1 MQFGKIIGITGQ
13 AASEGLTSGAPNKG
27 ILLSGSNT
35 RIEATDMYGNTFH
48 FDHNARIG
56 VSILPIRIS
65 SCQLVKGDSAYL
77 LY

>member
-1 MQFGKIIGITGQ
+1 MQFGKIIGVTG
-13 AASEGLTSGAPNKG
+13 GDGATLGPPNKG

-35 RIEATDMYGNTFH
+35 RIEATDTYGNTFH

-56 VSILPIRIS
+56 VSILPIQIS

>member
-1 MQFGKIIGITGQ
+1 MQFGKMVGITGQ
-13 AASEGLTSGAPNKG
+13 AASEGLTSPNKG
-27 ILLSGSNT
+27 ILLSGANT

-56 VSILPIRIS
+56 VSILPIRIA
-65 SCQLVKGDSAYL
+65 SCQLVENGPAYL

>member
-1 MQFGKIIGITGQ
+1 MQFGKIIGVTG
-13 AASEGLTSGAPNKG
+13 GDGATLGPPNKG
-27 ILLSGSNT
+27 ILLSGANT

-56 VSILPIRIS
+56 VSILPIQIS